1 MLFFFCIVFLT
12 ACSDIEEVAFE
23 NVDITYKAFETI
35 HDEELNQDITTEV
48 IIPKTITL
56 SELNTSYYKYTSIK
70 LKINDTSEMESCAGF
85 DICFSTLSN
94 EEVSFIFE
102 IANGKNVIFS
112 QEITLNEENNNS
124 YEFYNDELKIALYS
138 GDNIFF
144 NFINLD
150 EEIKVYDIIILGKDS
165 EIDDEELY
173 DDEDLLPDEEE
184 DELNP

>member
-1 MLFFFCIVFLT
+1 MIFLSS
-12 ACSDIEEVAFE
+12 CSDIEDVAFE
-23 NVDITYKAFETI
+23 NVDITYKTFETI

-85 DICFSTLSN
+85 DICFTTLSN
-94 EEVSFIFE
+94 EEVSFTFE
-102 IANGKNVIFS
+102 IANGKNVIYS

-150 EEIKVYDIIILGKDS
+150 EEIKVYDIIIIGKDS
-165 EIDDEELY
+165 EIDDEDLY

>member
-1 MLFFFCIVFLT
+1 MLVFFCVGFLT
-12 ACSDIEEVAFE
+12 ACSDIEDVAFE
-23 NVDITYKAFETI
+23 NVDIAYKTFETI

-56 SELNTSYYKYTSIK
+56 SELNTSYYKYTFIK

-85 DICFSTLSN
+85 DICFTTLSN
-94 EEVSFIFE
+94 EEVSFTFE
-102 IANGKNVIFS
+102 IANGKNVIYS

-150 EEIKVYDIIILGKDS
+150 EKIKVYDIIILGKDS